1 MSGDANTAGLT
12 LIVGSYPPI
21 PVAGAP
27 VTLAEVRRA
36 WAAGE
41 DVRVVSPRLSA
52 AHLTVPVAGLLAG
65 RRLDNV
71 RRVTGAERLVLV
83 MEDGFPLPSGP
94 QALQLATVVLLVP
107 ALRRF
112 RHVRLVRVRPAG
124 PAGSGAG
131 GAVVGGTG
139 AGGTAGGGPAGGG
152 PAWRRLAGAV
162 TALGRAG
169 EVVEVTGGPT
179 APGVTPLG
187 PPEVPARQMPAR
199 VADAAAR
206 RLLGARAPMVRA
218 RLGQARRAVR
228 GVVGR

>member
-1 MSGDANTAGLT
+1 MTPDGAAPGTGAYGGPGAGGAHT

-36 WAAGE
+36 WAAGDE
-41 DVRVVSPRLSA
+41 VTVVSPRLSA

-83 MEDGFPLPSGP
+83 VEDGFPVPAGP
-94 QALQLATVVLLVP
+94 PALQMAAVMLIEP

-112 RHVRLVRVRPAG
+112 RHVRLVRVQAPGSPSRPA
-124 PAGSGAG
+124 
-131 GAVVGGTG
+131 
-139 AGGTAGGGPAGGG
+139 TAGLAA

-162 TALGRAG
+162 AGPGRSG
-169 EVVEVTGGPT
+169 EVVEVTGGPG

-199 VADAAAR
+199 IADAALRKA
-206 RLLGARAPMVRA
+206 LGPRAPLVRA
-218 RLGQARRAVR
+218 RLGRVRRALR
-228 GVVGR
+228 QAAGR